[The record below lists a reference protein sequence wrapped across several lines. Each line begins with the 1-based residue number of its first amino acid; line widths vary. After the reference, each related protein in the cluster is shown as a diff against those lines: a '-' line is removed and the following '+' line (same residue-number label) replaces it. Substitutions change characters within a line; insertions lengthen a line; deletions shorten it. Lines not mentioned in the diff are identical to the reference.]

1 MRTPHF
7 YGKNRFQPFEVPM
20 DEIKIS
26 INRTRDEVFSVL
38 IRIDLIV

>member
-1 MRTPHF
+1 MRTPLF
-7 YGKNRFQPFEVPM
+7 YGKNRFEVPM